1 MTEQQIELIVEKW
14 FDRIDRQYMGNELS
28 YQDYM
33 AEVEAVRL
41 WADAKYA
48 EMTVLRLFPEDV
60 IMKYIVREEKDDVQ
74 CRWMGQLR
82 RVRS

>member
-1 MTEQQIELIVEKW
+1 MTEQQIELFVEKW

-41 WADAKYA
+41 WADAA
-48 EMTVLRLFPEDV
+48 LAVD
-60 IMKYIVREEKDDVQ
+60 IV
-74 CRWMGQLR
+74 
-82 RVRS
+82 

>member
-48 EMTVLRLFPEDV
+48 EITVLH
-60 IMKYIVREEKDDVQ
+60 
-74 CRWMGQLR
+74 
-82 RVRS
+82 

>member
-33 AEVEAVRL
+33 AEAEAVRL

-48 EMTVLRLFPEDV
+48 EMTVLR
-60 IMKYIVREEKDDVQ
+60 
-74 CRWMGQLR
+74 
-82 RVRS
+82 

>member
-1 MTEQQIELIVEKW
+1 MTEQQIELFVEKW

-28 YQDYM
+28 YRDYM

-48 EMTVLRLFPEDV
+48 EMAVL
-60 IMKYIVREEKDDVQ
+60 Y
-74 CRWMGQLR
+74 
-82 RVRS
+82 